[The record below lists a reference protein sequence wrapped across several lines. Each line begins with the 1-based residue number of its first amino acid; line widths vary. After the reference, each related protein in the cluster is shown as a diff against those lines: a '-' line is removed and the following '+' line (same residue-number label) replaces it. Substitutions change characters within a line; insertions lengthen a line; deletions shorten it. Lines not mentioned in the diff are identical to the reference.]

1 MLPFTKREQILIIII
16 AILTLLAIFLSI
28 KIADYK
34 IGVFSTSANK
44 YNNPPSLEES
54 IENASMIFLCKK
66 EIHGKVIKYMI
77 DRIIYK
83 DDNYTFPYE
92 VGNYFPRLQQY
103 VEEDIYDG
111 EGQVV
116 ILSSKSNVPFQSA
129 LIIQG
134 VLRGFNN
141 IKVEDF
147 IKKIQAMKH

>member
-1 MLPFTKREQILIIII
+1 MLPFTKREQILIVII
-16 AILTLLAIFLSI
+16 AILTSLVIFLSI

-34 IGVFSTSANK
+34 IGVFSIGANK

-66 EIHGKVIKYMI
+66 EIHGEVIKYMI

-83 DDNYTFPYE
+83 DDNY
-92 VGNYFPRLQQY
+92 VPRLQQY
-103 VEEDIYDG
+103 VEEGIYNS

-147 IKKIQAMKH
+147 IKKVQTMKH

>member
-1 MLPFTKREQILIIII
+1 MLPFTKREQILIVII
-16 AILTLLAIFLSI
+16 AILTSLVIFLSI

-34 IGVFSTSANK
+34 IDVFSVGANK
-44 YNNPPSLEES
+44 YNKPPSLEES

-66 EIHGKVIKYMI
+66 ETHGKVIKYMI

-83 DDNYTFPYE
+83 DDKYAFPYE
-92 VGNYFPRLQQY
+92 LGNYFPRLEQD
-103 VEEDIYDG
+103 VEEGIYYG

-129 LIIQG
+129 QIMQG

-141 IKVEDF
+141 IKAEEFV
-147 IKKIQAMKH
+147 KKVQAMKH